1 MFSAHPARMADRPR
15 ILIVDDELGVRESLR
30 AILQGDCETLMAGS
44 GEEALA
50 ILKEKPIDVMTLD
63 LKMPGQG
70 GMRVLARARE
80 LDPDV
85 EVLIITG
92 YGSFDTAV
100 EGLRLQVF
108 DYLAKPFDCDQVRT
122 LVQKALARREDRR
135 RLKNAPDQILA
146 SVSHSLR
153 NPLNVIMGYSSILRE
168 EEKDQLT
175 EEQRRALDQIQAN
188 STSLFGY
195 VETMLYLADLERGLH
210 PMAVGAVDVDALV
223 VRLGRELEP
232 VATAKRLAL
241 DVAASGDLGI
251 TSDEHKVAIL
261 VRALFDNAVKF
272 TESGSVAVRAEPT
285 PAGVVVE
292 VRDTGPGLPPEM
304 VPDLEAELANT
315 GAAPTSRL
323 LGFGLRLAARLARV
337 LGGTLGFRTGADGTT
352 WRLTLPRGVGAAEA
366 ATRRATA

>member
-1 MFSAHPARMADRPR
+1 
-15 ILIVDDELGVRESLR
+15 
-30 AILQGDCETLMAGS
+30 
-44 GEEALA
+44 
-50 ILKEKPIDVMTLD
+50 
-63 LKMPGQG
+63 
-70 GMRVLARARE
+70 
-80 LDPDV
+80 
-85 EVLIITG
+85 
-92 YGSFDTAV
+92 
-100 EGLRLQVF
+100 
-108 DYLAKPFDCDQVRT
+108 
-122 LVQKALARREDRR
+122 
-135 RLKNAPDQILA
+135 
-146 SVSHSLR
+146 
-153 NPLNVIMGYSSILRE
+153 MGYSSILRE